1 MNEYRKTREKRE
13 RTENFLVVLLIFMCG
28 FGSAVFWSI

>member
-13 RTENFLVVLLIFMCG
+13 RMENFLVVVLIFLCG
-28 FGSAVFWSI
+28 FGSAAFWSM